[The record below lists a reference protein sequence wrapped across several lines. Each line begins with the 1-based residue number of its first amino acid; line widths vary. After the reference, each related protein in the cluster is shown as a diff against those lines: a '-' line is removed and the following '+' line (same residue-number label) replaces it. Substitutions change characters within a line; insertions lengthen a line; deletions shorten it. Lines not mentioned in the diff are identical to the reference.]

1 MQVPCLLVF
10 CGGETQGDADGFPI
24 KIPVGRVPLPRPT
37 LSERVCADSAR
48 GVGDA
53 APHGW
58 TTRRATAAGVPQ
70 TFFLL
75 PAHRDT
81 PKEMVQMKQALT
93 AGILWV
99 LLLFGGAWILAPR
112 PGAAEPEKT
121 DTPIR
126 QTEQAD
132 SMDSR
137 SVLQV
142 YDGEKT
148 VSMTMAEYLPGVV
161 RGEMPA
167 SFEPEA
173 LKAQAVAERTFI
185 YYHMLGGRK
194 AAHPDA
200 DVCMDYRCCNAWVS
214 QEQAKSN
221 WGDNYEEYD
230 RKIQRSVEET
240 DGQVMLYEGKPI
252 LAAFHSSSAGVT
264 AKSSD
269 AWVSDRPY
277 LVSVESPENGDSV
290 PNYYSVNTFTPEEFR
305 EKILTAEPTAVLEG
319 SPEGWVTDLQTNSS
333 NRVESVT
340 VGGVSFR
347 GTEVRSILG
356 LRSASFTVEC
366 GADGITFHVTGYGH
380 GVGMS
385 QYGANALAREGKT
398 WREILQWYYRGVS
411 IETWEKT

>member
-1 MQVPCLLVF
+1 M
-10 CGGETQGDADGFPI
+10 
-24 KIPVGRVPLPRPT
+24 RY
-37 LSERVCADSAR
+37 
-48 GVGDA
+48 
-53 APHGW
+53 W
-58 TTRRATAAGVPQ
+58 AAG
-70 TFFLL
+70 LL
-75 PAHRDT
+75 
-81 PKEMVQMKQALT
+81 LT
-93 AGILWV
+93 V
-99 LLLFGGAWILAPR
+99 LLFGGGWLSS
-112 PGAAEPEKT
+112 GAAP
-121 DTPIR
+121 DV
-126 QTEQAD
+126 
-132 SMDSR
+132 SR
-137 SVLQV
+137 SVPGADPGQTGENAGQPAADANTVLRV
-142 YDGEKT
+142 WDGEQ
-148 VSMTMAEYLPGVV
+148 VVEMTMAEYLPGVV
-161 RGEMPA
+161 QGEMPA

-305 EKILTAEPTAVLEG
+305 EKILAAEPTAVLEG

-333 NRVESVT
+333 NREESVT
-340 VGGVSFR
+340 VGGVSLR

-356 LRSASFTVEC
+356 LRSACFTVEC

-411 IETWEKT
+411 IETWK

>member
-1 MQVPCLLVF
+1 
-10 CGGETQGDADGFPI
+10 
-24 KIPVGRVPLPRPT
+24 
-37 LSERVCADSAR
+37 
-48 GVGDA
+48 
-53 APHGW
+53 
-58 TTRRATAAGVPQ
+58 
-70 TFFLL
+70 
-75 PAHRDT
+75 
-81 PKEMVQMKQALT
+81 MKQALT

-99 LLLFGGAWILAPR
+99 LLLFGGAWMLAPR

-230 RKIQRSVEET
+230 RKIQQSVEET

-305 EKILTAEPTAVLEG
+305 EKILAAEPTAVLEG

-356 LRSASFTVEC
+356 LRSACFTVEC
-366 GADGITFHVTGYGH
+366 RADGITFHVTGYGH

>member
-1 MQVPCLLVF
+1 
-10 CGGETQGDADGFPI
+10 
-24 KIPVGRVPLPRPT
+24 
-37 LSERVCADSAR
+37 
-48 GVGDA
+48 
-53 APHGW
+53 
-58 TTRRATAAGVPQ
+58 
-70 TFFLL
+70 
-75 PAHRDT
+75 
-81 PKEMVQMKQALT
+81 
-93 AGILWV
+93 
-99 LLLFGGAWILAPR
+99 
-112 PGAAEPEKT
+112 
-121 DTPIR
+121 
-126 QTEQAD
+126 
-132 SMDSR
+132 
-137 SVLQV
+137 
-142 YDGEKT
+142 
-148 VSMTMAEYLPGVV
+148 MTMAEYLPGVV

-200 DVCMDYRCCNAWVS
+200 DVCMDFHCCNAWVS
-214 QEQAKSN
+214 REQAKSN
-221 WGDNYEEYD
+221 WGDNYEEYN
-230 RKIQRSVEET
+230 RKIQQSVEET

-305 EKILTAEPTAVLEG
+305 EKILAAEPTAVLEG

-356 LRSASFTVEC
+356 LRSACFTVEC

-411 IETWEKT
+411 IESWEKT